1 MGALTAFMPGALS
14 LLRVQ
19 ANPEGMALMSHI
31 QASHS
36 LQREEHSMMSVVS
49 NGRKPSYEH
58 PDQAESVGVLL
69 MFHILASDSV
79 TKGVRSLPSCM
90 FPLQAEL
97 LRLTGLPSTV
107 DLTTQVPLLS
117 AWGKEHQKAGCCT
130 LGMYFA
136 YQ

>member
-1 MGALTAFMPGALS
+1 MPGALS
-14 LLRVQ
+14 LLCVQ
-19 ANPEGMALMSHI
+19 ANPEGLAHI

-36 LQREEHSMMSVVS
+36 LQREELFMMSVGFH
-49 NGRKPSYEH
+49 GRKPSCEH
-58 PDQAESVGVLL
+58 PDQAESVAVLL

-107 DLTTQVPLLS
+107 DFTAQVPLLS

-130 LGMYFA
+130 LGM
-136 YQ
+136 